1 MGILGGNVGR
11 LAQRYDVLW
20 NILEAEIM
28 RDSSVSEKASEV
40 VDVVLDKQ
48 VEAL

>member
-20 NILEAEIM
+20 NIPEAEIT
-28 RDSSVSEKASEV
+28 RDSSVSEKASEI
-40 VDVVLDKQ
+40 VDMVLDKQ
-48 VEAL
+48 VEAS